1 MSGDDAD
8 RLANLARD
16 LQRQKRA
23 EADRRAKREAKRI
36 NGQGRPPDPPPA
48 SEHELPQMLWKD
60 VRLSSWAGRDPP
72 PRRWALPDWIPR
84 LQTTGLYGIGGINK
98 TDFVL
103 QLAMAASLGLAFIGY
118 QLERTPTYCLFC
130 EDTEAEIVRRAQRIA
145 AHYHRDLA
153 DFVDFH
159 FVSLVGF
166 EDTEFVSFDGPQL
179 LKRPALVRFDQAIIE
194 YQAKLCILDTAPD
207 FFGGNEIVRREV
219 TRFVRVLNAISMQR
233 DCAILFTAHP
243 SIRGAESGAL
253 GSGSTGWGAKV
264 RARLSLHDPGEDD
277 EDEDEKAARQRMGLP
292 PKPTERRILV
302 RQKSNYAAVAEALE
316 LVCRNGVFTT
326 SALDPEAAADRASLR
341 RSAVEAKFL
350 ELIPKAEA
358 AVGYL
363 HTSVTARDRYAP
375 AAIAALPEAK
385 GYSLPELTRAM
396 RRLLA
401 AGRLRLAPFGPPSR
415 HQFKLVRTDPDLAA
429 NP

>member
-1 MSGDDAD
+1 MSGDPVDV
-8 RLANLARD
+8 ARD
-16 LQRQKRA
+16 LLRRQATAKA
-23 EADRRAKREAKRI
+23 RREKREAERF
-36 NGQGRPPDPPPA
+36 NGGKGPPDHAPDTPVY
-48 SEHELPQMLWKD
+48 ELPQIEWRD
-60 VRLSSWAGRDPP
+60 VCLSSWAGRELP

-103 QLAMAASLGLAFIGY
+103 QLAMAASLGLAFIGH

-130 EDTEAEIVRRAQRIA
+130 EDTESEIVRRAQRIA
-145 AHYHRDLA
+145 AHYRRDLA
-153 DFVDFH
+153 EFEDFH

-179 LKRPALVRFDQAIIE
+179 LKRPALVRFDQAIVE
-194 YQAKLCILDTAPD
+194 YQAKLCVLDTAPD

-219 TRFVRVLNAISMQR
+219 TRFVRVLDAISMQR

-243 SIRGAESGAL
+243 SVRGAESGAL
-253 GSGSTGWGAKV
+253 DSGSTGWGAKV

-277 EDEDEKAARQRMGLP
+277 EDEDHKAARQRLGLP
-292 PKPTERRILV
+292 PKPTERRILI

-326 SALDPEAAADRASLR
+326 SALDPEQAADRAELR
-341 RSAVEAKFL
+341 KSAVEAKFL
-350 ELIPKAEA
+350 DLMPKAETTVA
-358 AVGYL
+358 YL
-363 HTSVTARDRYAP
+363 HSSITARDRYAP

-385 GYSLPELTRAM
+385 GFSQPELTRAM

-401 AGRLRLAPFGPPSR
+401 AGRLRLVAFGAPSR
-415 HQFKLVRTDPDLAA
+415 RRFKLVRADPDLAA